1 VVTEYPAAIPALLI
15 GTLALLHCFRSGR
28 NASSVLYPTATLLL
42 AGILCFALLLSY
54 HRLAF
59 GSSFRLGYNYT
70 IHFAAASHS
79 GIAGITYPKWNV
91 IKKLLI
97 GKRCGLLLFSPIL
110 ALSPFGFRML
120 WRSNVSRASLC
131 VAAAIATY
139 YLLFNASY
147 VNWWAGASFG
157 PRYLSPGIPFTCM
170 LLAPL
175 WQRAKFGIRLPL
187 AALALYGFGAS
198 LAGVATHPMV
208 DESLV
213 FPLKAAFH
221 SLLHAEPYSG
231 GGATNL
237 GLINGLHGLASLIP
251 LALIWTAA
259 AAAWF
264 WIDETENCKYQFR
277 PPSR

>member
-1 VVTEYPAAIPALLI
+1 
-15 GTLALLHCFRSGR
+15 
-28 NASSVLYPTATLLL
+28 
-42 AGILCFALLLSY
+42 
-54 HRLAF
+54 
-59 GSSFRLGYNYT
+59 
-70 IHFAAASHS
+70 
-79 GIAGITYPKWNV
+79 
-91 IKKLLI
+91 
-97 GKRCGLLLFSPIL
+97 
-110 ALSPFGFRML
+110 
-120 WRSNVSRASLC
+120 
-131 VAAAIATY
+131 
-139 YLLFNASY
+139 
-147 VNWWAGASFG
+147 
-157 PRYLSPGIPFTCM
+157 
-170 LLAPL
+170 
-175 WQRAKFGIRLPL
+175 
-187 AALALYGFGAS
+187 
-198 LAGVATHPMV
+198 MV